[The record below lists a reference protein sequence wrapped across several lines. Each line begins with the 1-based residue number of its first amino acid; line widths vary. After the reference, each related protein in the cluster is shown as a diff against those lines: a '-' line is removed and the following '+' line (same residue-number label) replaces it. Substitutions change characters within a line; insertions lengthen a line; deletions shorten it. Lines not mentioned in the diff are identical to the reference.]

1 MMSKRNAIRITGNSH
16 SAESVA
22 FAVKRYGA
30 IKPDTLAELIAWL
43 ETPEAKEERKYE
55 VIYETISDM
64 DIEETEF
71 GIVVEHGILKFPVI
85 KTYRIGSAI
94 EKFIDN
100 EHDAQNT
107 LANIRNPDFPK
118 NKKG

>member
-1 MMSKRNAIRITGNSH
+1 MTQRNAIRITQNPH

-22 FAVKRYGA
+22 YTVKRYGA
-30 IKPDTLAELIAWL
+30 IKPETLTELVAWL
-43 ETPEAKEERKYE
+43 ETPEAKAERVYK

-64 DIEETEF
+64 DVDETE
-71 GIVVEHGILKFPVI
+71 HGTIADHEILRFPVI
-85 KTYRIGSAI
+85 KTHRIGSVI

-107 LANIRNPDFPK
+107 LANIRNKDFPK
-118 NKKG
+118 GKQGN